1 MNKENKIYLY
11 HTSLA
16 VIKEPDIYYGRKNAD
31 FGQGFYLTP
40 DREFA
45 LRWVSKD
52 AIINEYIL
60 DTEGLSVYEFSRN
73 EEWFEYIYN
82 NRRFKDGL
90 DHDVIIGPIAN
101 DTIYDTFG
109 ILTSG
114 LVKPEH
120 AVKILCIGPEYIQ
133 VAVKS
138 EKANKNL
145 TWVGAV
151 KVDNVEQYKEI
162 VRKEEEEYQEAF
174 SEYLLNISDYE

>member
-1 MNKENKIYLY
+1 MHLY
-11 HTSLA
+11 HTSS
-16 VIKEPDIYYGRKNAD
+16 VEIRKPHIYHGRKNAD

-45 LRWVSKD
+45 LRWASKD
-52 AIINEYIL
+52 AMINEYIL
-60 DTEGLSVYEFSRN
+60 DIEGLSVYEFSRN

-90 DHDVIIGPIAN
+90 GHDVIIGPIAN

-114 LVKPEH
+114 FVKPEH
-120 AVKILCIGPEYIQ
+120 AVNILCMGPEYIQ

-145 TWVGAV
+145 TWLGANQ
-151 KVDNVEQYKEI
+151 VDNAEQYKEI
-162 VRKEEEEYQEAF
+162 VRKEEKEYQEAF
-174 SEYLLNISDYE
+174 SEYLLNISDNE